1 MPRINGS
8 RVIAASPSHP
18 ILFKIPACG
27 QGKLL
32 FSIKD
37 LPKGLS
43 LDSEKG
49 VIQGKI
55 CEKGE
60 YAFTVVVQDEIGE
73 AQRELLA
80 IIGQG
85 LCLTPFMGWNSWYC
99 HSELI
104 SEQHLRKVAEY
115 FVQTDLINHGWTYIN
130 IDDCWQAIRQGDNPI
145 QPNERFTDIQQMVT
159 DIHAL
164 GLKVGI
170 YSTPWVS
177 TYAGFNGGSVL
188 NDRTFGV
195 LPMDQRLQ
203 IDQIYGRWP
212 GLEKQGVNR
221 IGDKWLF
228 DIDAKQ
234 WAEWGIDFVK
244 VDWLPNDVATTKQIY
259 QDLQQIDRD
268 VVISLSNNAPLENAC
283 ALGQYCHA
291 VRTTSDIQ
299 ADWSLVKRNFEL
311 QLAWLPYMKPGYWL
325 DPDMLLVGN
334 IAKPN
339 QQNTV
344 FLPSPLTQAEQRTQM
359 SFWCLLSAP
368 LLISCD
374 VTHLDQF
381 TLSLLTNDD
390 AIDINQDYP
399 AKAPER
405 IYQQEGIEIWRK
417 PLHNNGV
424 AVGIFNLSDTQ
435 QSLTLDLSTYFNAEQ
450 HILNV
455 WQQQIQSVNDR
466 LHLDIAAHDT
476 VLFKTII

>member
-8 RVIAASPSHP
+8 RVIAANPDHP

-32 FSIKD
+32 FSSED
-37 LPKGLS
+37 LPQGLS
-43 LDSEKG
+43 LDRDNG

-55 CEKGE
+55 SEKGE
-60 YAFTVVVQDEIGE
+60 YPFTVIVQDDIGE
-73 AQRELLA
+73 AKRELLA
-80 IIGQG
+80 IVGQG

-104 SEQHLRKVAEY
+104 AEQHLRKVAECLM
-115 FVQTDLINHGWTYIN
+115 QTDLINHGWTYIN
-130 IDDCWQAIRQGDNPI
+130 MDDCWQAIRQGENPI
-145 QPNERFTDIQQMVT
+145 QPNARFVDMQKMVK

-195 LPMDQRLQ
+195 LPEDQRLQ
-203 IDQIYGRWP
+203 VDQIYGRWP
-212 GLEKQGVNR
+212 GLEQQGVDR

-234 WAEWGIDFVK
+234 WGEWGIDFVK
-244 VDWLPNDVATTKQIY
+244 VDWLPNDVSTTKRIY
-259 QDLQQIDRD
+259 QDLQQVGRD
-268 VVISLSNNAPLENAC
+268 IVISLSNNAPIENAQ
-283 ALGQYCHA
+283 ALGNYCNS

-311 QLAWLPYMKPGYWL
+311 QLSWLPYMKPGYWL

-374 VTHLDQF
+374 VTNLDPF

-399 AKAPER
+399 AQAPER
-405 IYQQEGIEIWRK
+405 VYQQDGIEIWRK
-417 PLHNNGV
+417 ALHNNGV
-424 AVGIFNLSDTQ
+424 ALGIFNLSDNTQ
-435 QSLTLDLSTYFNAEQ
+435 TLTLDLSSCFNAQ
-450 HILNV
+450 QRILNV
-455 WQQQIQSVNDR
+455 WQQQIQSVNNS
-466 LHLDIAAHDT
+466 LHIEIAAHDT